1 MYFSS
6 KSYSSVMNQT
16 IRDIDQI
23 WNSKKRRNEETHKII
38 DFNIDEHVGV
48 SSDADFFS
56 FASPVTHSTN

>member
-23 WNSKKRRNEETHKII
+23 WNSKKRRNEEIRKII
-38 DFNIDEHVGV
+38 DFNIDEQVGV
-48 SSDADFFS
+48 SSDVDFFS
-56 FASPVTHSTN
+56 FASPATHSTN

>member
-23 WNSKKRRNEETHKII
+23 WNSKKRRNEETRKII
-38 DFNIDEHVGV
+38 DFNIDEQVGV

-56 FASPVTHSTN
+56 FASPATHSTN